1 MPVPLSVRID
11 RGDRVP
17 TGLMDNRR
25 AMVFLAL
32 ARTCRSIAAGMLN
45 LAFPYYILTR
55 FPHGVL
61 VIGFIFIA
69 ATLAGAVLS
78 LLVGIGADVWGRRGT
93 LVVANLL
100 LPLSAIM
107 VYLSHSLWLIVP
119 AAMLGGYSST
129 GSLGGG
135 GVGGVAQPVQS
146 VVLANLTSYQERT
159 KYFSLFTFLAGVAGA
174 LGALLARVLEVRD
187 IFLVAAIISAA
198 GIPLLWCIKVDAS
211 RGKLVRLKTRATIG
225 KFTLTG
231 MLNGFAQGLVV
242 PFLIP
247 FFILVYHLPKSEMSV
262 FAFSAGLLA
271 SLSLLGAPLL
281 ERRLGFLKSILI
293 TRGTG
298 LLLFLVFP
306 IIRFL
311 PLSAAI
317 YIVAPALRVAGLP
330 IQQSELTKRVDEDE
344 MGRALGINRVAR
356 LIATSA
362 GIGVSGHLFD
372 AAHFEIPFFLYGL
385 VMAGNLL
392 LYMKFFGAGRWPE
405 NGE

>member
-1 MPVPLSVRID
+1 
-11 RGDRVP
+11 
-17 TGLMDNRR
+17 
-25 AMVFLAL
+25 MVFLAL

-271 SLSLLGAPLL
+271 SL
-281 ERRLGFLKSILI
+281 
-293 TRGTG
+293 
-298 LLLFLVFP
+298 
-306 IIRFL
+306 
-311 PLSAAI
+311 
-317 YIVAPALRVAGLP
+317 
-330 IQQSELTKRVDEDE
+330 
-344 MGRALGINRVAR
+344 
-356 LIATSA
+356 
-362 GIGVSGHLFD
+362 
-372 AAHFEIPFFLYGL
+372 
-385 VMAGNLL
+385 
-392 LYMKFFGAGRWPE
+392 
-405 NGE
+405 